1 MIKFEVHV
9 HQWFLR
15 LYFTVQVSTCKF
27 PNLKYKPMTHFLI
40 LEETALSIH
49 AYDLHK
55 QDMI

>member
-1 MIKFEVHV
+1 
-9 HQWFLR
+9 
-15 LYFTVQVSTCKF
+15 
-27 PNLKYKPMTHFLI
+27 MTHFLI